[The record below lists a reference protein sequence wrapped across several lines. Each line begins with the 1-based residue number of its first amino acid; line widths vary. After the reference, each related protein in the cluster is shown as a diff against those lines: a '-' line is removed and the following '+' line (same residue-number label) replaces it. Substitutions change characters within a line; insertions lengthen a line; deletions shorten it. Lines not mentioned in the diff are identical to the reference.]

1 METETKKFQ
10 TEKLKKVAEIL
21 KTIAHPVRLSIIEM
35 LANDTSLTVT
45 ELKAATAIEQSLL
58 SHHLIKMKDKG
69 ILLSYREGKNSYYK
83 LVDEHI
89 LQIFTCMEG
98 CTFLK

>member
-10 TEKLKKVAEIL
+10 TEKLKKVADIL

-35 LANDTSLTVT
+35 LADDTSLTVT
-45 ELKAATAIEQSLL
+45 ELKKATAIEQSLL

-89 LQIFTCMEG
+89 LKIFTCMEG
-98 CTFLK
+98 CTFLQ